1 MVQKDETFNIRMRD
15 GSLQKNIFSIKSV
28 NVANAWG
35 ISVGNGGGE
44 KEKRQLVRT
53 LVSSERI
60 SPIYLMGFMDYFQ
73 LAKVS
78 NFHKGD

>member
-1 MVQKDETFNIRMRD
+1 MVQKDETFKIRMCD

-28 NVANAWG
+28 NLANARG

-44 KEKRQLVRT
+44 KEEKRQLVCT

-60 SPIYLMGFMDYFQ
+60 SPIYLMGFMDYF
-73 LAKVS
+73 
-78 NFHKGD
+78 